1 MSDTGH
7 RFEDVDW
14 DEVAARRGRPSPRT
28 LTYATGLLLL
38 TVGFLYDTFLVHGR
52 PTFVAVGPRVDL
64 GFFLVTPLTWD
75 LGRLD
80 WLFLLSLLTFACYV
94 LWPLAVDGRLRRRL
108 WREFRGRPVALAC
121 LCYLVVVFVVGLF
134 GPFVWTPDVNFSH
147 SHQPPVFARG
157 PAQFATPCVGPET
170 RASCYGSWQYP
181 LGTDPFGYDMWA
193 VLVSGAHV
201 AVKVSLVTAT
211 LIVPV
216 ATFVGTVAG
225 YVGGRLDSALMGYV
239 DVQQTIPAFVAYI
252 VLSYWGRS
260 LFLFVL
266 VFGLLSWGGLAR
278 LVRSEAVQRRETGY
292 VLAARSAGAADSAIV
307 ARHIVPNV
315 SNAVLT
321 GLTRQIPLI
330 ILVEAAI
337 SYMDMNDIMVISW
350 GETISG
356 GLHGT
361 FAYFPEV
368 WWPVLFPVAALT
380 LTVVACSIV
389 GDVLRDALDP
399 RSG

>member
-1 MSDTGH
+1 MSDTRQ

-14 DEVAARRGRPSPRT
+14 DEVAARRHRPSLRT
-28 LTYATGLLLL
+28 LTYASGLLLL
-38 TVGFLYDTFLVHGR
+38 ALGVLYDTVLVHGR
-52 PTFVAVGPRVDL
+52 PTLVAVGPRVDL

-75 LGRLD
+75 LSRLD

-94 LWPLAVDGRLRRRL
+94 VWPLAVDAGLRGRL
-108 WREFRGRPVALAC
+108 WREFRRRPVALAC
-121 LCYLVVVFVVGLF
+121 LCYLVLVFLVGLF
-134 GPFVWTPDVNFSH
+134 GPFVWSPSVNFSH
-147 SHQPPVFARG
+147 SHQPPVFGRG
-157 PAQFATPCVGPET
+157 PAQFATPCVGHET
-170 RASCYGSWQYP
+170 RAFCYGSWRYP

-193 VLVSGAHV
+193 LLVSGAHV

-278 LVRSEAVQRRETGY
+278 LVRSETVQRRQSGY
-292 VLAARSAGAADSAIV
+292 VLAARSAGAPDRSIV
-307 ARHIVPNV
+307 SRHIVPNV
-315 SNAVLT
+315 SNAVVT

-330 ILVEAAI
+330 ILIEAAI

-356 GLHGT
+356 GLGGA
-361 FAYFPEV
+361 FAHFPEV

-389 GDVLRDALDP
+389 GDALRDALDP